1 MIRKKTKQEPLY
13 SWEIKVSSITNPL
26 VWIQSILA
34 VGSGVAFVF
43 LLLVG
48 LNLYERRWNEI
59 PASIAVAVYLFLGMF
74 FLFAMVMIIMNF
86 RGSRVRYELN
96 RDGITQYSLEQ
107 NLYLSSW
114 FKWLGLIGLLS
125 GKSAGYTASGATLLS
140 KSKNIIYSNWEEI
153 NRVKTYPLRG
163 EIQLLNDWRVVM
175 QVFVPK
181 NQYDEISKWI
191 KVHIKPIKE
200 QKRETPFAYKLILSF
215 FTVLFGSFL
224 IPQLP
229 IQVKPILTITV
240 IFSLLFAIWTDGSK
254 KVIASI
260 FTLIITI
267 STLILSI
274 ILYGVD
280 LQRDGAEYALIIEML
295 IYCYFISIAYYT
307 LRKSQL

>member
-13 SWEIKVSSITNPL
+13 SWEIKVSVITNPL

-48 LNLYERRWNEI
+48 LNLYERRWDEI
-59 PASIAVAVYLFLGMF
+59 PASMAVAVYLFLGMF

-86 RGSRVRYELN
+86 RGYRVRYELN

-107 NLYLSSW
+107 NLSGLS
-114 FKWLGLIGLLS
+114 KWLGLVGLLS

-140 KSKNIIYSNWEEI
+140 KSKNIIYSNWKEI

-181 NQYDEISKWI
+181 KQYDEISKWI
-191 KVHIKPIKE
+191 KVHIKAIKE
-200 QKRETPFAYKLILSF
+200 QKRETPFAHKLISSF

-229 IQVKPILTITV
+229 IQVKPILTIIV
-240 IFSLLFAIWTDGSK
+240 VFSLLFAIWTDGSK
-254 KVIASI
+254 KAIASI
-260 FTLIITI
+260 FALIITI
-267 STLILSI
+267 GTLILSI

-280 LQRDGAEYALIIEML
+280 LQRDGAEYALIIEVL
-295 IYCYFISIAYYT
+295 IYLYIISVAYYT